1 MRVGWVVLSVVLS
14 TGLLYSQKTSR
25 AEDVF
30 VTDPALRNYLDQTPY
45 QHGALHGYEDGYQI
59 GDVDFHLQ
67 RPQPEFKK
75 VKEFRAATRG
85 YVEGDRDE
93 YRAGYQDGYL
103 SGYQDGVS
111 GRPFVALVKLEA
123 AAENKP
129 VTVAEAVSDGDDSE
143 QMRLATFAPPS
154 TPLKVPTDA
163 IFLAQQAPIQPPE
176 EERAAKDSV
185 LARIMNN
192 LRRTFM
198 PAVITPQAVVTPQ
211 AATSGTP
218 Q

>member
-1 MRVGWVVLSVVLS
+1 MRAGSVALLVVLA
-14 TGLLYSQKTSR
+14 TGLAYSQKTSR
-25 AEDVF
+25 ADDAL
-30 VTDPALRNYLDQTPY
+30 VTDPALREYLDRSPY

-59 GDVDFHLQ
+59 GDIDFHLQ

-75 VKEFRAATRG
+75 IKEYRSATRG

-103 SGYQDGVS
+103 SGYQDAEAE
-111 GRPFVALVKLEA
+111 RPFAALERLQA
-123 AAENKP
+123 AAEHKP
-129 VTVAEAVSDGDDSE
+129 VIVAAATPDGDDSD
-143 QMRLATFAPPS
+143 QMRLSTFAPPT
-154 TPLKVPTDA
+154 TPLKVPMDA
-163 IFLAQQAPIQPPE
+163 IFLAQQSPIQPPE

-198 PAVITPQAVVTPQ
+198 PAVVTPQAVV
-211 AATSGTP
+211 SGTP